1 MTVYE
6 GLPRA
11 VPEDV
16 GMSTSRLE
24 RIAPVMQRW
33 VDDGKIPFVLTMI
46 AREGRLVHFEKYGM
60 QDVATAKPVGF
71 DTIFRIYSMTKP
83 ITSIAVMM
91 LYEEGHFQLSTPVS
105 KFIPAFKDMQVYT
118 ENGEA
123 TVAAEREI
131 TIKHLLTHTAGFTY
145 GFESDH
151 PIAQRYEDIFFNVYH
166 LVNEVDLAKEMEV
179 LGEIPLFFQPGTR
192 WHYGMSSEVVCC
204 LIEAVSDMPLTEFLK
219 TRIFNPLGMQ
229 DTDFSVPK
237 ENADRYATLY
247 EPTEDGGIQRVQE
260 VYGANGPLSFYH
272 NGIGLQSTAADYLR
286 FCQMLLNDGELD
298 SVRLLG
304 RKTVECIRANH
315 LSDDCEIHPFLKPGC
330 GFGLGFQVVTDVA
343 DTPALG
349 SLGTYDWRG
358 AAGTKFWID
367 PVEDLI
373 GILMTQLWVL
383 GVDPSVFSF
392 SEFSDQFKV
401 LTYQAITN

>member
-16 GMSTSRLE
+16 GMSTSRLR

-33 VDDGKIPFVLTMI
+33 VDDGKIPCVLTMI
-46 AREGRLVHFEKYGM
+46 ARKGKLVHLEKYGM
-60 QDVATAKPVGF
+60 QDIATAKPVGF

-83 ITSIAVMM
+83 ITCIALMM
-91 LYEEGHFQLSTPVS
+91 LYEEGHFQLSTPLS
-105 KFIPAFKDMQVYT
+105 ELIPAFKDMQVYT
-118 ENGEA
+118 ENGEE

-131 TIKHLLTHTAGFTY
+131 TIKHVLTHTAGFTY
-145 GFESDH
+145 GDESDH
-151 PIAQRYEDIFFNVYH
+151 PIAQRYEDMFSY
-166 LVNEVDLAKEMEV
+166 DLTEEMEG
-179 LGEIPLFFQPGTR
+179 LGKIPLFFQPGTR
-192 WHYGMSSEVVCC
+192 WYYGMSSQVVCG
-204 LIEAVSDMPLTEFLK
+204 LIEAVSGMPLAEFLK
-219 TRIFNPLGMQ
+219 TRIFNPLGMH
-229 DTDFSVPK
+229 DTDFSVPE

-247 EPTEDGGIQRVQE
+247 EPTEDGGIQGVQE
-260 VYGANGPLSFYH
+260 VFGANGPLSFYH

-298 SVRLLG
+298 GVRLLG
-304 RKTVECIRANH
+304 RKTVECIKTDH
-315 LSDDCEIHPFLKPGC
+315 LSDDCKIHSFLNPGC

-343 DTPALG
+343 DTPTLG
-349 SLGTYDWRG
+349 SLGTYEWGG
-358 AAGTKFWID
+358 AACTWFWID
-367 PVEDLI
+367 LVEDLI

-383 GVDPSVFSF
+383 GLDPSVFSF
-392 SEFSDQFKV
+392 REFLNQFKV

>member
-33 VDDGKIPFVLTMI
+33 VDDGKIPFILTMI

-145 GFESDH
+145 GLESDH
-151 PIAQRYEDIFFNVYH
+151 PIAQRYEDGFSNIYAPAKK
-166 LVNEVDLAKEMEV
+166 VDLAKEMEM
-179 LGEIPLFFQPGTR
+179 LGKIPLFFQPGTR
-192 WHYGMSSEVVCC
+192 WYYGMSSEVICG
-204 LIEAVSDMPLTEFLK
+204 LIEAVSGMPLAEFLK
-219 TRIFNPLGMQ
+219 TRVFNPLDMR

-247 EPTEDGGIQRVQE
+247 EPTEDGGIQRVQQ
-260 VYGANGPLSFYH
+260 VSGANGPLSFYH

-349 SLGTYDWRG
+349 SLGTYDWGG

-367 PVEDLI
+367 PVADLI
-373 GILMTQLWVL
+373 GIFMTQLWVL

-392 SEFSDQFKV
+392 WEFSDQFKV
-401 LTYQAITN
+401 LAYQAITN

>member
-1 MTVYE
+1 MTLYE
-6 GLPRA
+6 GLPCA

-16 GMSTSRLE
+16 GMSTSRLG

-33 VDDGKIPFVLTMI
+33 VDDGKIPCVLTMI

-60 QDVATAKPVGF
+60 QDVATAKPIEF

-105 KFIPAFKDMQVYT
+105 ELIPAFRDMQVYT
-118 ENGEA
+118 ENGEG

-131 TIKHLLTHTAGFTY
+131 TIKHVLTHTAGFTY
-145 GFESDH
+145 GDESDH
-151 PIAQRYEDIFFNVYH
+151 PIAQRCEDLFVNVYDRAK
-166 LVNEVDLAKEMEV
+166 EVDLAKEMEE
-179 LGEIPLFFQPGTR
+179 LGKIPLFFQPGTR
-192 WHYGMSSEVVCC
+192 WYYGSSSEVVCG
-204 LIEAVSDMPLTEFLK
+204 LIEAVSGMPLAEFLK
-219 TRIFNPLGMQ
+219 TRIFNPLGMH
-229 DTDFSVPK
+229 DTDFFVPE

-247 EPTEDGGIQRVQE
+247 EPTEDGGIQEVQE

-298 SVRLLG
+298 GVRLLG
-304 RKTVECIRANH
+304 RKTVECIRTNH
-315 LSDDCEIHPFLKPGC
+315 LSDDYEIPPFLEPGC

-349 SLGTYDWRG
+349 SLGTYDWAG
-358 AAGTKFWID
+358 AACTKFWID

-373 GILMTQLWVL
+373 GILMTQLWAL
-383 GVDPSVFSF
+383 GLDPSVFSF
-392 SEFSDQFKV
+392 SEFSNQFKV
-401 LTYQAITN
+401 LTYQAITH